1 MIQKFA
7 HKFRSSASRPRQ
19 TAQIAAIYLQAEQLK
34 LVLVRSADQ
43 AVLKME
49 TVRLVDH
56 QQRLSACGQ
65 LARELPKNTALC
77 LVLSAD
83 CYQLVQLDKPPL
95 AEAEM
100 LQALPWQI
108 RDLVSIP
115 TDDLIVDYCDVAV
128 QANQQQA
135 KIQVVASSRSL
146 LAPLCK
152 MLQQSPAQL
161 LNIQPEEW
169 LARNFLPNQPQ
180 AVLLLSHQPGQEL
193 NIQIVRNG
201 TLYVSRKLRGFNH
214 IDQMSYSELSL
225 GLLDNLLLEVQ
236 RSLDFFE
243 GQMRQAPVKE
253 ILFLL
258 PSPELPAI
266 LQYFVQNGFTQV
278 RALDLAAY
286 MPGSSLAEQADY
298 WLPLA
303 GALELLL
310 SAETSLET
318 TH

>member
-7 HKFRSSASRPRQ
+7 FKFRSSAGRPRQ
-19 TAQIAAIYLQAEQLK
+19 ATQIAAIYLQAEQLK
-34 LVLVRSADQ
+34 LVLVRSIDQ
-43 AVLKME
+43 VVLKTE
-49 TVRLVDH
+49 TVRLVDS
-56 QQRLSACGQ
+56 QQRVSACSQ

-83 CYQLVQLDKPPL
+83 SYQLVQLDKPPL

-100 LQALPWQI
+100 RQALPWQI

-115 TDDLIVDYCDVAV
+115 TDDLIVDYCDVAEP
-128 QANQQQA
+128 ASQQQA

-152 MLQQSPAQL
+152 VLQQSPAQL
-161 LNIQPEEW
+161 MNIQPDEW
-169 LARNFLPNQPQ
+169 LARNLLPVQPQ

-193 NIQIVRNG
+193 SIQIVRNG
-201 TLYVSRKLRGFNH
+201 TLYVSRKLRGFNR
-214 IDQMSYSELSL
+214 IDQMSFSELSL

-278 RALDLAAY
+278 RALDVSAY

>member
-1 MIQKFA
+1 MIQKFVQ
-7 HKFRSSASRPRQ
+7 KFRSPASRYRQ
-19 TAQIAAIYLQAEQLK
+19 SAQIAAIYLQPEQLK
-34 LVLVRSADQ
+34 LVLVRTSDQ
-43 AVLKME
+43 LVLKTE
-49 TVRLVDH
+49 TIRLVDSL
-56 QQRLSACGQ
+56 QRVNACSE
-65 LARELPKNTALC
+65 LARELPKNTGLC
-77 LVLSAD
+77 LVLSPD
-83 CYQLVQLDKPPL
+83 SYQLVQLDKPAL
-95 AEAEM
+95 SDAEI

-108 RDLVSIP
+108 RDLVSVP
-115 TDDLIVDYCDVAV
+115 ADDLIVDYCDLAEPS
-128 QANQQQA
+128 NQQQA
-135 KIQVVASSRSL
+135 KIQVVASSKSL

-152 MLQQSPAQL
+152 VLQHSPAQL
-161 LNIQPEEW
+161 LNIQPDEW
-169 LARNFLPNQPQ
+169 LARNLLPIQPQ

-201 TLYVSRKLRGFNH
+201 TVYVSRKLRGFNR
-214 IDQMSYSELSL
+214 IDQMSFNELSV

-258 PSPELPAI
+258 PTPELPAI

-278 RALDLAAY
+278 RTVDVSAY

-310 SAETSLET
+310 SAETSLEA

>member
-19 TAQIAAIYLQAEQLK
+19 AAQIAAIYLQAEQLK
-34 LVLVRSADQ
+34 LVLVRSVDQ
-43 AVLKME
+43 VVLKTE
-49 TVRLVDH
+49 TVRLVDS
-56 QQRLSACGQ
+56 QQRVNACSQ
-65 LARELPKNTALC
+65 LARELPKNTGLC

-83 CYQLVQLDKPPL
+83 CYQQVQLDKPPL
-95 AEAEM
+95 ADAEIR
-100 LQALPWQI
+100 QALPWQI

-115 TDDLIVDYCDVAV
+115 TDDLIVDYCDVAEP
-128 QANQQQA
+128 ANQQQA

-152 MLQQSPAQL
+152 ALEQSPAQL
-161 LNIQPEEW
+161 MNIQPDDW
-169 LARNFLPNQPQ
+169 LARNLLPVQPH

-201 TLYVSRKLRGFNH
+201 ILYVSRKLRGFNR
-214 IDQMSYSELSL
+214 IDQMSFSDLSL

-258 PSPELPAI
+258 PSTELPAI
-266 LQYFVQNGFTQV
+266 LQYFVKNGFTQV
-278 RALDLAAY
+278 RALDLSAA
-286 MPGSSLAEQADY
+286 MPGSSLAEQSEY

-303 GALELLL
+303 GALELLV

>member
-7 HKFRSSASRPRQ
+7 RKFRSSAHRPRQ
-19 TAQIAAIYLQAEQLK
+19 TAQIAAIYVQAEQLK
-34 LVLVRSADQ
+34 LVLVRSIDQ
-43 AVLKME
+43 VVLKTE
-49 TVRLVDH
+49 TMRLVDS
-56 QQRLSACGQ
+56 QQRVNACSQ
-65 LARELPKNTALC
+65 LARELPKNTELC

-95 AEAEM
+95 AETEM
-100 LQALPWQI
+100 RQALPWQI

-115 TDDLIVDYCDVAV
+115 TDDLVVDYCDVAEP
-128 QANQQQA
+128 ANQQQA

-146 LAPLCK
+146 LVPLCK
-152 MLQQSPAQL
+152 VLQQSPVQL
-161 LNIQPEEW
+161 MNIQPDEW
-169 LARNFLPNQPQ
+169 LARNLLPVQPH

-201 TLYVSRKLRGFNH
+201 TLYVSRKLRGFNR
-214 IDQMSYSELSL
+214 IDQMSFSDLSM

-266 LQYFVQNGFTQV
+266 LQYFMQNGFTQV
-278 RALDLAAY
+278 RALDVSTY

>member
-19 TAQIAAIYLQAEQLK
+19 AAQIAAIYLQAEQLK
-34 LVLVRSADQ
+34 LVLVRSIDQ
-43 AVLKME
+43 VVLKTE
-49 TVRLVDH
+49 TVRLVDS
-56 QQRLSACGQ
+56 QQRVNACSQ

-83 CYQLVQLDKPPL
+83 SYQLVQLDKPPL
-95 AEAEM
+95 AEVEM
-100 LQALPWQI
+100 RQALPWQI

-115 TDDLIVDYCDVAV
+115 TDDLIVDYCDVAEP
-128 QANQQQA
+128 ASQQQA

-152 MLQQSPAQL
+152 VLQQSPAQL
-161 LNIQPEEW
+161 LNIQPDEW
-169 LARNFLPNQPQ
+169 LARNLLPVQPQ

-201 TLYVSRKLRGFNH
+201 TVYLSRKLRGFTRL
-214 IDQMSYSELSL
+214 DQMSFSDLSL

-266 LQYFVQNGFTQV
+266 LQYFGQNGFTQV
-278 RALDLAAY
+278 RALDVAAY
-286 MPGSSLAEQADY
+286 MPGSTLAEQADY

>member
-7 HKFRSSASRPRQ
+7 HKFRSSASRPRRA
-19 TAQIAAIYLQAEQLK
+19 AQIAAIYLQAEQLK
-34 LVLVRSADQ
+34 LVLVRSIDQ
-43 AVLKME
+43 VVLKTE
-49 TVRLVDH
+49 TVRLVDS
-56 QQRLSACGQ
+56 QQRVSACSQ

-83 CYQLVQLDKPPL
+83 SYQLVQLDKPPL

-100 LQALPWQI
+100 RQALPWQI

-115 TDDLIVDYCDVAV
+115 TDDLIVDYCDVAEP
-128 QANQQQA
+128 ANQQQA

-146 LAPLCK
+146 LAPVCK
-152 MLQQSPAQL
+152 VLQQSPAQL
-161 LNIQPEEW
+161 MNIQPDEW
-169 LARNFLPNQPQ
+169 LARNLLPVQPQ

-201 TLYVSRKLRGFNH
+201 TLYLSRKLRGFNR
-214 IDQMSYSELSL
+214 IDQMSYNDLSL

-266 LQYFVQNGFTQV
+266 LQYFVRNGFTQV
-278 RALDLAAY
+278 KTLDLSAS
-286 MPGSSLAEQADY
+286 MPGSSLPEQAEY

>member
-19 TAQIAAIYLQAEQLK
+19 ATQLAAIYLQAEQLK
-34 LVLVRSADQ
+34 LVLVRSIDQ
-43 AVLKME
+43 VVLKTE
-49 TVRLVDH
+49 TVRLVDS
-56 QQRLSACGQ
+56 QQRVSACSQ

-83 CYQLVQLDKPPL
+83 SYQLVQLDKPPL
-95 AEAEM
+95 AEVEM
-100 LQALPWQI
+100 RQALPWQI

-115 TDDLIVDYCDVAV
+115 TDDLIVDYCDVAEPT
-128 QANQQQA
+128 NQQQA

-152 MLQQSPAQL
+152 VLQQSPAQL
-161 LNIQPEEW
+161 MNIQPDEW
-169 LARNFLPNQPQ
+169 LARNLLPNQPH

-193 NIQIVRNG
+193 SIQIVRNG
-201 TLYVSRKLRGFNH
+201 TLYLSRKLRGFTR
-214 IDQMSYSELSL
+214 IDQMSFSDLSL

-278 RALDLAAY
+278 RALDVSAN

>member
-19 TAQIAAIYLQAEQLK
+19 AAQIAAIYLQAEQLK
-34 LVLVRSADQ
+34 LVLVRSIDQ
-43 AVLKME
+43 VVLKTE
-49 TVRLVDH
+49 TVRLVDS
-56 QQRLSACGQ
+56 QQRVNAFSQ

-83 CYQLVQLDKPPL
+83 SYQLVQLDKPPL
-95 AEAEM
+95 AEVEM
-100 LQALPWQI
+100 RQALPWQI

-115 TDDLIVDYCDVAV
+115 TDDLIVDYCDVAEP
-128 QANQQQA
+128 ASQQQA

-152 MLQQSPAQL
+152 VLQQSPAQL
-161 LNIQPEEW
+161 LNIQPDEW
-169 LARNFLPNQPQ
+169 LARNLLPVQPQ

-201 TLYVSRKLRGFNH
+201 TVYLSRKLRGFTRL
-214 IDQMSYSELSL
+214 DQMSFSDLSL

-266 LQYFVQNGFTQV
+266 LQYFGQNGFTQV
-278 RALDLAAY
+278 RALDVAAY
-286 MPGSSLAEQADY
+286 MPGSTLAEQADY